1 MQMENEIM
9 WGRKILKGINLNTFY
24 LKYNKKL
31 EDVFKIDDLL
41 KDKILI
47 KENNHIKVDKKY
59 IYLLNEILIRLI
71 NWLKKCLYAIIN

>member
-9 WGRKILKGINLNTFY
+9 LGLRMLKGINLNTFY

-71 NWLKKCLYAIIN
+71 N